1 MATIPRSRGPAVMP
15 GRAVVPQASG
25 AEAGMASA
33 RALENFGQTG
43 QQVALNIRGDQMR
56 EEQRIADEQRRQAE
70 REAEAERSSAA
81 VLQQGLGKQFLLER
95 GRAISARVMAGEI
108 NDQQAADEWGTA
120 TSEALA
126 KHTEPLAKG
135 YKEEVSARLKVQA
148 EEIAGTVIREA
159 GRVRV
164 RESVKANLL
173 GTLEVMERDALENRD
188 RALQVATA
196 AVQRLGG
203 AAGYGPDDQQ
213 KLIQTFREKTAST
226 AAYQLVNAA
235 KNNPKLLTMAEQAL
249 ASDKFSDLDP
259 KSRAVFD
266 NQIAGHRLHL
276 AQQAEMQA
284 ARAARQ
290 QEAALNR
297 ARAEFETF
305 QALADKGTVLA
316 PEYIDRVTRATAGT
330 PYQAGIKQV
339 SQQIAAVGGLAAQSI
354 ATQQATLD
362 AITGQIAKTGR
373 TPELDA
379 RRAQVEKVLN
389 GSRQDLQADPL
400 RAGLERGVIT
410 ELQPLNLTAGI
421 PGVLQQIATR
431 VQQANTVGQW
441 AGTGVSPLLRSEA
454 EQVATMLGSLAP
466 DTKAQTIA
474 TLAQTIG
481 PRQAQALAAQ
491 IDTKDRALALAMAAG
506 SSMTTAGRPT
516 STLILKGQQAVAD
529 KAVKLTPDTQG
540 AIAKAVGDAL
550 TGKAREDVIEAA
562 ALIYAGQEAEGGG
575 DIKRAVRLAV
585 GGDIIE
591 HNGARV
597 PIAGGMTARD
607 FRDRVAAVKPEALA
621 TQAPDGTVMA
631 GGRSIP
637 LADFLAS
644 LPDAQLQPA
653 GLGRYY
659 VRAGG
664 AVVTNSQRRPITI
677 EVR

>member
-33 RALENFGQTG
+33 RAMENFGQTG

-70 REAEAERSSAA
+70 AANRAREMAH
-81 VLQQGLGKQFLLER
+81 LGKTEDALRDAQDEILTGLQTGEVPKDQAESIWQER
-95 GRAISARVMAGEI
+95 AKKITE
-108 NDQQAADEWGTA
+108 D
-120 TSEALA
+120 ALPGF
-126 KHTEPLAKG
+126 TEQSRSLVQG
-135 YKEEVSARLKVQA
+135 QIENMGARLGNGVRKAKTQRDRQDVT
-148 EEIAGTVIREA
+148 AGITT
-159 GRVRV
+159 
-164 RESVKANLL
+164 
-173 GTLEVMERDALENRD
+173 TLEYLQRQYQADPAGSTAKAMQTLEQLGPFSTLSATERAKLAQSWKEGT
-188 RALQVATA
+188 QYTA
-196 AVQRLGG
+196 AFEV
-203 AAGYGPDDQQ
+203 
-213 KLIQTFREKTAST
+213 
-226 AAYQLVNAA
+226 VNAA
-235 KNNPKLLTMAEQAL
+235 KNSPKLLNLAEQAL
-249 ASDKFSDLDP
+249 AGDKFADLDP
-259 KSRAVFD
+259 QRRAVLV
-266 NQIAGHRLHL
+266 NQIDGHRVRL
-276 AQQAEMQA
+276 AQQAEIAA

-305 QALADKGTVLA
+305 QSLADKGTVLA
-316 PEYIDRVTRATAGT
+316 PEYIDRVTKATAGT

-379 RRAQVEKVLN
+379 RRAQVEKVLA

-516 STLILKGQQAVAD
+516 STLILKGQQAVVD